1 MQQQQRWTSTWPKG
15 LNCTLQEPYYLLS
28 LVLLTLMRISRDK
41 MPKDSEENMY
51 LISKGILAVWSSQIY
66 MGYALLTKKR
76 VKRWIIDL
84 YRIINW
90 LRIVMATKT
99 ARSFIFYLLS
109 EMYPSGMSFL
119 WTCYPELFFFP
130 FLSSC
135 LSGSSPDTSCQAILP
150 TSSQV
155 IRSLWVSQWFVLWR
169 CQGKRQLYLL
179 TMLKPGLGNWEFVFV
194 LHNKW
199 ST

>member
-119 WTCYPELFFFP
+119 WTCYPELFFFSFSIFLP
-130 FLSSC
+130 FGIISWHLLSSNPSHFQ
-135 LSGSSPDTSCQAILP
+135 SGDKEL
-150 TSSQV
+150 
-155 IRSLWVSQWFVLWR
+155 VSEPMI
-169 CQGKRQLYLL
+169 C
-179 TMLKPGLGNWEFVFV
+179 TLKMPREEAAVPLNDVKARPWKLRICVC
-194 LHNKW
+194 
-199 ST
+199 SA